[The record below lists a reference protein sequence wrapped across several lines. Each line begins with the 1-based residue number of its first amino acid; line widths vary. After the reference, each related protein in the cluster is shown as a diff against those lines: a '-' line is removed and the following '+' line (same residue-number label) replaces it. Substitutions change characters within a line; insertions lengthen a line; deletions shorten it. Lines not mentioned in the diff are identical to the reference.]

1 MFCPKCG
8 SKISDDARFCTECG
22 LPLGGLS
29 GKTAAEEGPKA
40 EPSERE
46 SSSAEVILEPT
57 DTKTDSAIGSANAES
72 TAEPSPEPVS
82 KTASSGH
89 SQMYNF
95 FMRRCQVGNRLVPQF
110 AIMIAAF
117 IAAAGAHGGAIL
129 FAVQEKLARADFAFR
144 SAEFAFEFENIDYLL
159 YGERRGGLLSVAE
172 RRIGYPP
179 LVRRLHGNF
188 AVVEHNFRDLVVIEN
203 SAIKIRFG
211 GVCELIIVFVPF

>member
-57 DTKTDSAIGSANAES
+57 DTETDSAIGSANAGS
-72 TAEPSPEPVS
+72 TAEPSLEPVS

-95 FMRRCQVGNRLVPQF
+95 FMQRCQVGNRLVPQF

-117 IAAAGAHGGAIL
+117 IAAAGIAYA
-129 FAVQEKLARADFAFR
+129 AFM
-144 SAEFAFEFENIDYLL
+144 L
-159 YGERRGGLLSVAE
+159 YK
-172 RRIGYPP
+172 
-179 LVRRLHGNF
+179 N
-188 AVVEHNFRDLVVIEN
+188 VIEPN
-203 SAIKIRFG
+203 LQQQSVQQEQTTERPKKLSIRWRQNH
-211 GVCELIIVFVPF
+211 